1 MIKLSENDK
10 KILNKM
16 IRKISKE
23 KLKKNWE
30 EIIKFTPAPSGSEQE
45 EQIIQF
51 IFHKLE
57 EYGLKPKMYRYD
69 AYMSEPK
76 WSKLEILDPKKT
88 EIQCTAYQQ
97 VGTTS
102 PEGIEGEVI
111 YLELDE
117 LGNTDCSGKI
127 ILVEQETNDSL
138 RGLQA
143 GLQYPKM
150 LELQKMGAKGLIVI
164 EKDSYAPTVIHQF
177 ADFSVSG
184 NPTPDNF
191 HLIQTIPASV
201 AVSYQDGQLLKTF
214 IKKSRLQVRIT
225 SVVETAWKKVPL
237 IVADIHGNRE
247 PEKYL
252 LVDGHVDT
260 PPFSPGVTDNT
271 SGDAALLE
279 LARVLNEHREE
290 LDRSVRFFFMTGH
303 EIGRYA
309 GSTWYNDTFWHD
321 IRYNCIG
328 VLNIDSPGAEGAIEC
343 GPAPILEVQDAVID
357 SNKAVTGVEIET
369 RRWEDR
375 TADASFWATGIP
387 HTYLISVR
395 PKGLFDPFIDFSGG
409 GWWWHTT
416 WATFDRGDINVLE
429 KDVKINLHYIFRMTN
444 CRILPMNFTP
454 YAEYML
460 KILEDLQ
467 AKADKVRSFF
477 NLQPVL
483 EEAKRFKELSLLLED
498 AVQKNI
504 DQDGQGVVALLN
516 HCLMWVGRHI
526 HPAVHSDADKTNQAD
541 MYLLGITPFPRLQ
554 GILEL
559 AKMSLYHKPEFKML
573 HTKLLRERNYVVDGF
588 YLANELIE
596 NTLDKIKKVGGEK

>member
-16 IRKISKE
+16 ISKISK
-23 KLKKNWE
+23 KRVKKNWE
-30 EIIKFTPAPSGSEQE
+30 EYMKFTPAPSGSDQE

-51 IFHKLE
+51 IYRTLKG
-57 EYGLKPKMYRYD
+57 YGLTPEIHRYD
-69 AYMSEPK
+69 AYLSDPK
-76 WSKLEILDPKKT
+76 WSKLEILEPQKT
-88 EIQCTAYQQ
+88 EIQCTSYQQ

-111 YLELDE
+111 YLQPDE
-117 LGNTDCSGKI
+117 IGYTDCRGKI
-127 ILVEQETNDSL
+127 ILAEQKTSDGL
-138 RGLQA
+138 GGLQM
-143 GLQYPKM
+143 GLQYPM
-150 LELQKMGAKGLIVI
+150 LLKLQEMGVQGLIVI
-164 EKDSYAPTVIHQF
+164 EKDTYIPTVIHQF

-201 AVSYQDGQLLKTF
+201 SVSNRDGQLLKAF
-214 IKKSRLQVRIT
+214 AKKSCLQVRIT

-237 IVADIHGNRE
+237 LVADVHGNRE

-260 PPFSPGVTDNT
+260 PPFSPGVTDNA
-271 SGDAALLE
+271 SGVAAMLE
-279 LARVLNEHREE
+279 LARVLNGHREE
-290 LDRSVRFFFMTGH
+290 LDRSVRFFFITGH

-309 GSTWYNDTFWHD
+309 GSTWYNDAFWHD
-321 IRYNCIG
+321 IRYNCLG
-328 VLNIDSPGAEGAIEC
+328 VLNIDSPGAEGATEC

-357 SNKAVTGVEIET
+357 SNKAVTGVEVET
-369 RRWEDR
+369 RRWENR
-375 TADASFWATGIP
+375 MGDASFWGTGIP

-395 PKGLFDPFIDFSGG
+395 PKEQFDIFSDFAGG
-409 GWWWHTT
+409 GWWWHTP

-467 AKADKVRSFF
+467 AKADKIRSFF
-477 NLQPVL
+477 NLQPVM

-504 DQDGQGVVALLN
+504 DQDGQEVVALLN

-526 HPAVHSDADKTNQAD
+526 HPAVHSDADKTNQMD
-541 MYLLGITPFPRLQ
+541 MYLFGERPFPRLQ
-554 GILEL
+554 GILKL
-559 AKMSLYHKPEFKML
+559 AEMPLYQTSEFKML
-573 HTKLLRERNYVVDGF
+573 KTKLLRDRNYVIDGF

-596 NTLDKIKKVGGEK
+596 STLDKIEKVGGEK